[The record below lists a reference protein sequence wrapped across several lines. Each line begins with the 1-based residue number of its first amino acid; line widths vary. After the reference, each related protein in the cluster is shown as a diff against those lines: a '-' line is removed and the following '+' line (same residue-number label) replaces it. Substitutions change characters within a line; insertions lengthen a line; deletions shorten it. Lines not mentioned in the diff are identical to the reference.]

1 MNDTVNQ
8 LLDHFLAELDA
19 AGIGPYRAVLHGSVA
34 RGQHLAGWSD
44 INLVLILESITPDAL
59 RRLRGPLGRW
69 REVTEALPL
78 MLTHAE
84 WLRSADAY
92 PLEIAEMR
100 TAYRV
105 LRGGDPLAEL
115 TVSPVDLRQALE
127 RELRGKLLRL
137 RQGYALLSDD
147 PKRMGEFVQ
156 RTLSAVLFLCRGV
169 VLLAGEVP
177 PQDPVE
183 LANATGRVAGF
194 DGATLARLIGQRG
207 VANWECTDADFRDYL
222 GAVEQAAR
230 FVDNFQIGER
240 A

>member
-19 AGIGPYRAVLHGSVA
+19 AGIGPYRAVLHGSV
-34 RGQHLAGWSD
+34 
-44 INLVLILESITPDAL
+44 
-59 RRLRGPLGRW
+59 
-69 REVTEALPL
+69 
-78 MLTHAE
+78 
-84 WLRSADAY
+84 
-92 PLEIAEMR
+92 
-100 TAYRV
+100 
-105 LRGGDPLAEL
+105 PLAEL

-183 LANATGRVAGF
+183 LAN
-194 DGATLARLIGQRG
+194 
-207 VANWECTDADFRDYL
+207 
-222 GAVEQAAR
+222 
-230 FVDNFQIGER
+230 
-240 A
+240 